1 MSKKN
6 TPVFLQNLFIEL
18 PRPLKKT
25 FVLVVDGLLI
35 LLATWLAFSLR
46 LDSWIL
52 PKDSQ
57 YWAYY
62 LALLFSLPTFIAF
75 RLYKAIFRYAGQFT
89 IIAIAKSSFFYG
101 IALFITLNLFFKP
114 EEIPRSISIIQ
125 PILAFLLVSASRFSA
140 RFLLGQVY
148 RNIFAYQKRPKV
160 LIYGAGQ
167 SGRQAAY
174 SIRAAE
180 TMTVIGFIDDNK
192 ILQGGMI
199 DGLKVYGANQL
210 LRLKEVAGVTDVLLA
225 LPSIRRS
232 RRSEILAELSRHHV
246 HVRSVPNL
254 ADFADG
260 TLHLSDLR
268 EVDIDDLLGRDVALA
283 LDTNDALH
291 EGKVVLVSGAGGS
304 IGSELCRQII
314 LLRPEKL
321 VLLDHSEFNLYAIEQ
336 ELSDLI
342 KQKDLKINIVPKL
355 ASVLDQKNLFDILK
369 LEKVQIIYHA
379 AAYKH
384 VPLVE
389 SNIATSIN
397 NNVWGTLHLAK
408 IAHELEV
415 EKFILISTDKAVR
428 PTNVMGASKRIAEMI
443 LQALADRSS
452 RTCFSMVRFG
462 NVLGSSGSVIP
473 LFRKQ
478 IQDGGP
484 ITLTDPEVTRY
495 FMTIP
500 EAAQLVLQAARMSQG
515 GEVFILDMGKPVK
528 ILDLAKK
535 LIELSGLSLRD
546 EENLHGDIEI
556 QVTGLRPGEKL
567 YEELLI
573 GDNPEPTNHSR
584 IMMAKESYVSWG
596 QLEILLTELN
606 NVLLANDHMIIKKQ
620 LSRIVIGYNASV

>member
-1 MSKKN
+1 MRKRT
-6 TPVFLQNLFIEL
+6 TPAYLQNLFIGL

-35 LLATWLAFSLR
+35 LLATWFAFSLR
-46 LDSWIL
+46 LDSWDI
-52 PKDSQ
+52 PKDSH

-62 LALLFSLPTFIAF
+62 LSLAFSIPIFIAF
-75 RLYKAIFRYAGQFT
+75 GLYKAIFRYTGQFT
-89 IIAIAKSSFFYG
+89 IMAIAKSSVIYG
-101 IALFITLNLFFKP
+101 IALLITLNLFFKP
-114 EEIPRSISIIQ
+114 EEIPRSIGIIQ
-125 PILAFLLVSASRFSA
+125 PILAFLLISASRGGA
-140 RFLLGQVY
+140 RFFLGQVY
-148 RNIFAYQKRPKV
+148 RNIFAYQERPKV

-167 SGRQAAY
+167 SGRQAAH
-174 SIRAAE
+174 SIKAAE
-180 TMTVIGFIDDNK
+180 TMTVLGFIDDNK
-192 ILQGGMI
+192 VLQGGVI
-199 DGLKVYGANQL
+199 DGFKVYSPEQI
-210 LRLKEVAGVTDVLLA
+210 LRLKEKFNVGDVLLA
-225 LPSIRRS
+225 LPSTLRS
-232 RRSEILAELSRHHV
+232 RKSEILTSLTKFHV
-246 HVRSVPNL
+246 HVRSLPNL

-260 TLHLSDLR
+260 TLHLSDLK
-268 EVDIDDLLGRDVALA
+268 EVDIDDLLGRDIALQA
-283 LDTNDALH
+283 DINDTLH
-291 EGKVVLVSGAGGS
+291 QGKVVLVSGAGGS

-314 LLRPEKL
+314 NLKPQKI

-336 ELSDLI
+336 ELRGISQQRGLEIDL
-342 KQKDLKINIVPKL
+342 LPKL
-355 ASVLDQKNLFDILK
+355 LSVLDHKNLQDILK
-369 LEKVQIIYHA
+369 TEKVQIIYHA

-397 NNVWGTLHLAK
+397 NNVWGTLNLAK
-408 IAHELEV
+408 LSLKLEI

-443 LQALADRSS
+443 LQSLADSGS

-500 EAAQLVLQAARMSQG
+500 EAAQLVLQAARMSNG
-515 GEVFILDMGKPVK
+515 GEVFILDMGQPVK
-528 ILDLAKK
+528 ILDLAKR
-535 LIELSGLSLRD
+535 LVDLSGLSLRD
-546 EENLHGDIEI
+546 DQNPHGDIAI

-573 GDNPEPTNHSR
+573 GDNPEPTNHPR
-584 IMMAKESYVSWG
+584 IMKAREKFIAWDQLEKQLIQLNEAMLINDESAIKGHLRTLVTGYVS
-596 QLEILLTELN
+596 Q
-606 NVLLANDHMIIKKQ
+606 
-620 LSRIVIGYNASV
+620 

>member
-1 MSKKN
+1 LSKKN
-6 TPVFLQNLFIEL
+6 TSAYLQNLFIEL

-25 FVLVVDGLLI
+25 FVLVVDGFLI

-46 LDSWIL
+46 LDSWDV
-52 PKDSQ
+52 PKDNH

-62 LALLFSLPTFIAF
+62 LALAFSLPTFIAF
-75 RLYKAIFRYAGQFT
+75 SLYRAIFRYAGQFT
-89 IIAIAKSSFFYG
+89 IVAIAKSSALYG
-101 IALFITLNLFFKP
+101 VALFVTLNLFFKP
-114 EEIPRSISIIQ
+114 EEIPRSIGIIQ
-125 PILAFLLVSASRFSA
+125 PILTFLLVSASRGGA

-148 RNIFAYQKRPKV
+148 RNIFAYQERPKV

-167 SGRQAAY
+167 SGRQAAH
-174 SIRAAE
+174 SIGAAE

-192 ILQGGMI
+192 TLQGGMI
-199 DGLKVYGANQL
+199 DGFKVYGPEQL
-210 LRLKEVAGVTDVLLA
+210 LKLKEVNGVSDVLLA
-225 LPSIRRS
+225 LPSTNRS
-232 RRSEILAELSRHHV
+232 RKSEILAALARHHV
-246 HVRSVPNL
+246 HVRSLPNL

-260 TLHLSDLR
+260 TLHLNDLK
-268 EVDIDDLLGRDVALA
+268 EVDIDDLLGRDVALE
-283 LDTNDALH
+283 LDVKDTLH
-291 EGKVVLVSGAGGS
+291 HGKVVLVSGAGGS

-314 LLRPEKL
+314 LLKPKKI

-336 ELSDLI
+336 ELSEFT
-342 KQKDLKINIVPKL
+342 QQQNLKINLLPKL
-355 ASVLDQKNLFDILK
+355 VSVLDYKNLHDVLK
-369 LEKVQIIYHA
+369 AEKVQIIYHA

-397 NNVWGTLHLAK
+397 NNVWGTLNLAK
-408 IAHELEV
+408 IALESAV

-443 LQALADRSS
+443 LQSLGDRGTN
-452 RTCFSMVRFG
+452 TCFSMVRFG

-515 GEVFILDMGKPVK
+515 GEVFILDMGQPVR
-528 ILDLAKK
+528 ILDLAKR
-535 LIELSGLSLRD
+535 LIDLSGLSLKD
-546 EENLHGDIEI
+546 AHNPEGDIEI

-573 GDNPEPTNHSR
+573 GDNPVSTNHPR
-584 IMMAKESYVSWG
+584 IMKGLENFMVWDQLELQLAQLSDAISINDESAIKGHLRTLVAGYVS
-596 QLEILLTELN
+596 Q
-606 NVLLANDHMIIKKQ
+606 
-620 LSRIVIGYNASV
+620 

>member
-1 MSKKN
+1 MSKKQM
-6 TPVFLQNLFIEL
+6 PAFLQNLFIEM

-25 FVLVVDGLLI
+25 FVLVVDSMLI

-46 LDSWIL
+46 LDSWEI
-52 PKDSQ
+52 PKSNH
-57 YWAYY
+57 YGAYY
-62 LALLFSLPTFIAF
+62 LSLLFSLPTFITF
-75 RLYKAIFRYAGQFT
+75 GLYKAIFRYAGQFT
-89 IIAIAKSSFFYG
+89 IIAIAKSSAFYG
-101 IALFITLNLFFKP
+101 LMLFFALNLLFKP
-114 EEIPRSISIIQ
+114 EEIPRSIGIIQ
-125 PILAFLLVSASRFSA
+125 PLLAFLLVSTSRFSA

-148 RNIFAYQKRPKV
+148 RNIFAYQERPKV

-180 TMTVIGFIDDNK
+180 TMKVVGFVDDNK
-192 ILQGGMI
+192 TLQGGTI
-199 DGLKVYGANQL
+199 DGLKVYGAEQL
-210 LRLKEVAGVTDVLLA
+210 LQLKEVAGVSDVLLA
-225 LPSIRRS
+225 LPSTKRS
-232 RRSEILAELSRHHV
+232 RRCEILAELSRHHV
-246 HVRSVPNL
+246 HVRSLPNL

-260 TLHLSDLR
+260 TLHLSDLK
-268 EVDIDDLLGRDVALA
+268 EVDIDDLLGRDVALQVDVN
-283 LDTNDALH
+283 DTLH
-291 EGKVVLVSGAGGS
+291 EDKVVLVSGAGGS

-314 LLRPEKL
+314 LLKPQKI
-321 VLLDHSEFNLYAIEQ
+321 VLLEHSEFNLYAIEQ
-336 ELSDLI
+336 ELSHLI
-342 KQKDLKINIVPKL
+342 KQQDLKIDLIPKL
-355 ASVLDQKNLFDILK
+355 GSVLDVKNLTDLLK
-369 LEKVQIIYHA
+369 SEKVQIIYHA

-397 NNVWGTLHLAK
+397 NNVWGTLNLAT
-408 IAHELEV
+408 IALELGI

-443 LQALADRSS
+443 LQSLTERSS
-452 RTCFSMVRFG
+452 NTCFSMVRFG

-484 ITLTDPEVTRY
+484 VTLTDPEVTRY

-528 ILDLAKK
+528 IIDLAKK
-535 LIELSGLSLRD
+535 LIELSGLSLKD
-546 EENLHGDIEI
+546 ELNPNGDIKI
-556 QVTGLRPGEKL
+556 QITGLRPGEKL

-573 GDNPEPTNHSR
+573 GDNPEPTNHPR
-584 IMMAKESYVSWG
+584 IMKARESFIAWN
-596 QLEILLTELN
+596 QLELVLAELHEAISINDESAIKVHLRLL
-606 NVLLANDHMIIKKQ
+606 VA
-620 LSRIVIGYNASV
+620 GYISQ

>member
-1 MSKKN
+1 M
-6 TPVFLQNLFIEL
+6 
-18 PRPLKKT
+18 
-25 FVLVVDGLLI
+25 
-35 LLATWLAFSLR
+35 
-46 LDSWIL
+46 
-52 PKDSQ
+52 PKDGQ
-57 YWAYY
+57 YWAYC
-62 LALLFSLPTFIAF
+62 LALVFSLPTFIAF
-75 RLYKAIFRYAGQFT
+75 GLYRAIFRYAGQFT
-89 IIAIAKSSFFYG
+89 IIAIAKSSVIYG

-114 EEIPRSISIIQ
+114 EEIPRSIGIIQ
-125 PILAFLLVSASRFSA
+125 PMLAFILVCASRFTA

-148 RNIFAYQKRPKV
+148 RNIFEYQERPKV

-180 TMTVIGFIDDNK
+180 TMAVVGFIDDNK
-192 ILQGGMI
+192 TLQGGNI
-199 DGLKVYGANQL
+199 DGLKVYGADQL
-210 LRLKEVAGVTDVLLA
+210 LRLKEVAGVSDVLLA
-225 LPSIRRS
+225 LPSTKRS
-232 RRSEILAELSRHHV
+232 RRSEILAELSKHHV
-246 HVRSVPNL
+246 HVRSLPNL

-260 TLHLSDLR
+260 TLQLSDLK
-268 EVDIDDLLGRDVALA
+268 EVDIDDLLGRDVALEA
-283 LDTNDALH
+283 EVNDALH
-291 EGKVVLVSGAGGS
+291 QDKVILVSGAGGS
-304 IGSELCRQII
+304 IGSELCRKII
-314 LLRPEKL
+314 LLKPKKL

-342 KQKDLKINIVPKL
+342 KKNNLKIDLIPKL
-355 ASVLDQKNLFDILK
+355 ASVLDNQNLFDILK
-369 LEKVQIIYHA
+369 SEKVQIIYHA

-389 SNIATSIN
+389 SNIATSIS

-408 IAHELEV
+408 IALELEI

-443 LQALADRSS
+443 LQSLAGRSS
-452 RTCFSMVRFG
+452 STCFSMVRFG

-484 ITLTDPEVTRY
+484 ITLTDPKVTRY

-546 EENLHGDIEI
+546 EKNPHGDIEI

-573 GDNPEPTNHSR
+573 GDNPEPTYHPR
-584 IMMAKESYVSWG
+584 IMKAKEIYIAWNELDLLLNQLHEAVLINDEAAIKNHLKFLVAGYVP
-596 QLEILLTELN
+596 Q
-606 NVLLANDHMIIKKQ
+606 
-620 LSRIVIGYNASV
+620 

>member
-1 MSKKN
+1 M
-6 TPVFLQNLFIEL
+6 PAFLQNLFIEM

-25 FVLVVDGLLI
+25 FVLVVDSMLI

-46 LDSWIL
+46 LDSWEI
-52 PKDSQ
+52 PKSNH
-57 YWAYY
+57 YGAYY
-62 LALLFSLPTFIAF
+62 LSLLFSLPTFITF
-75 RLYKAIFRYAGQFT
+75 GLYKAIFRYAGQFT
-89 IIAIAKSSFFYG
+89 IIAIAKSSAFYG
-101 IALFITLNLFFKP
+101 LMLFFALNLLFKP
-114 EEIPRSISIIQ
+114 EEIPRSIGIIQ
-125 PILAFLLVSASRFSA
+125 PLLAFLLVSTSRFSA

-148 RNIFAYQKRPKV
+148 RNIFAYQERPKV

-180 TMTVIGFIDDNK
+180 TMKVVGFVDDNK
-192 ILQGGMI
+192 TLQGGTI
-199 DGLKVYGANQL
+199 DGLKVYGAEQL
-210 LRLKEVAGVTDVLLA
+210 LQLKEVAGVSDVLLA
-225 LPSIRRS
+225 LPSTKRS
-232 RRSEILAELSRHHV
+232 RRCEILAELSRHHV
-246 HVRSVPNL
+246 HVRSLPNL

-260 TLHLSDLR
+260 TLHLSDLK
-268 EVDIDDLLGRDVALA
+268 EVDIDDLLGRDVALQVDVN
-283 LDTNDALH
+283 DTLH
-291 EGKVVLVSGAGGS
+291 EDKVVLVSGAGGS

-314 LLRPEKL
+314 LLKPQKI
-321 VLLDHSEFNLYAIEQ
+321 VLLEHSEFNLYAIEQ
-336 ELSDLI
+336 ELSHLI
-342 KQKDLKINIVPKL
+342 KQQDLKIDLIPKL
-355 ASVLDQKNLFDILK
+355 GSVLDVKNLTDLLK
-369 LEKVQIIYHA
+369 SEKVQIIYHA

-397 NNVWGTLHLAK
+397 NNVWGTLNLAT
-408 IAHELEV
+408 IALELGI

-443 LQALADRSS
+443 LQSLTERSS
-452 RTCFSMVRFG
+452 NTCFSMVRFG

-484 ITLTDPEVTRY
+484 VTLTDPEVTRY

-528 ILDLAKK
+528 IIDLAKK
-535 LIELSGLSLRD
+535 LIELSGLSLKD
-546 EENLHGDIEI
+546 ELNPNGDIKI
-556 QVTGLRPGEKL
+556 QITGLRPGEKL

-573 GDNPEPTNHSR
+573 GDNPEPTNHPR
-584 IMMAKESYVSWG
+584 IMKARESFIAWN
-596 QLEILLTELN
+596 QLELVLAELHEAISINDESAIKVHLRLL
-606 NVLLANDHMIIKKQ
+606 VA
-620 LSRIVIGYNASV
+620 GYISQ

>member
-6 TPVFLQNLFIEL
+6 TLAFLQNFFIEL

-35 LLATWLAFSLR
+35 LVATWLAFSLR
-46 LDSWIL
+46 LDSWIF

-62 LALLFSLPTFIAF
+62 LAALFSLPTFIAF
-75 RLYKAIFRYAGQFT
+75 GLYRAIFRYAGQFT
-89 IIAIAKSSFFYG
+89 IIAIAKSSAFYG

-114 EEIPRSISIIQ
+114 EEIPRSIGIIQ
-125 PILAFLLVSASRFSA
+125 PILAFLLISFSRFSA

-148 RNIFAYQKRPKV
+148 RNIFAYQERPKV

-174 SIRAAE
+174 SIGAADA
-180 TMTVIGFIDDNK
+180 MTVVGFIDDNK
-192 ILQGGMI
+192 SLQGGTI
-199 DGLKVYGANQL
+199 DGLRVYGVDQL
-210 LRLKEVAGVTDVLLA
+210 LRLKKVLGVSDVLLA
-225 LPSIRRS
+225 LPSTRRS
-232 RRSEILAELSRHHV
+232 RRAEILAELSRHHV
-246 HVRSVPNL
+246 HVRSLPNL

-260 TLHLSDLR
+260 TLHISDLKD
-268 EVDIDDLLGRDVALA
+268 VDIDDLLGRDIALQV
-283 LDTNDALH
+283 DINDILH
-291 EGKVVLVSGAGGS
+291 QGKVVLVSGAGGS
-304 IGSELCRQII
+304 IGSELCRQIM
-314 LLRPEKL
+314 LLKPQKM

-342 KQKDLKINIVPKL
+342 RKKDLKINLIPKL
-355 ASVLDQKNLFDILK
+355 TSVLDQKNLFDILK
-369 LEKVQIIYHA
+369 SENVQIIYHA

-397 NNVWGTLHLAK
+397 NNVWGTLNLAK
-408 IAHELEV
+408 LAFEFEI

-428 PTNVMGASKRIAEMI
+428 PTNVMGASKRISEMI
-443 LQALADRSS
+443 LQSLADSKS

-478 IQDGGP
+478 IEDGGP

-515 GEVFILDMGKPVK
+515 GEVFILNMGEPVK

-535 LIELSGLSLRD
+535 LIELSGLSLKD
-546 EENLHGDIEI
+546 HTNPHGDIEI
-556 QVTGLRPGEKL
+556 QVIGLRPGEKL

-573 GDNPEPTNHSR
+573 GDNPESTNHPR
-584 IMMAKESYVSWG
+584 IMKARENFIAWN
-596 QLEILLTELN
+596 QLDL
-606 NVLLANDHMIIKKQ
+606 Q
-620 LSRIVIGYNASV
+620 LSELYEAISINDAPAIKRHLRDLVTGYVPQ

>member
-1 MSKKN
+1 MIKKN
-6 TPVFLQNLFIEL
+6 VPVFLQNLFIEL

-25 FVLVVDGLLI
+25 FVLVVDGFLI

-46 LDSWIL
+46 LDSWDA
-52 PKDSQ
+52 PKDSH
-57 YWAYY
+57 YWAYC
-62 LALLFSLPTFIAF
+62 LALAFSLPIFIAF
-75 RLYKAIFRYAGQFT
+75 GLYRAIFRYAGQFT
-89 IIAIAKSSFFYG
+89 IVAIAKSSALYG
-101 IALFITLNLFFKP
+101 IALFVILNLFFKP
-114 EEIPRSISIIQ
+114 EEIPRSIGIIQ
-125 PILAFLLVSASRFSA
+125 PILAFILVSASRGGA

-148 RNIFAYQKRPKV
+148 RNIFAYQERPKV

-167 SGRQAAY
+167 SGRQAAH

-180 TMTVIGFIDDNK
+180 TMTVLGFIDDNK
-192 ILQGGMI
+192 TLQGGMI
-199 DGLKVYGANQL
+199 DGFKVYGPEQL
-210 LRLKEVAGVTDVLLA
+210 LRLKEVNGVSDVLLA
-225 LPSIRRS
+225 LPSTNRS
-232 RRSEILAELSRHHV
+232 RRSEILAALARHHV
-246 HVRSVPNL
+246 HVRSLPNL

-260 TLHLSDLR
+260 TLHLSDLK
-268 EVDIDDLLGRDVALA
+268 EVDIDDLLGRDVALD
-283 LDTNDALH
+283 LDVKDTLH
-291 EGKVVLVSGAGGS
+291 QGKVVLVSGAGGS

-314 LLRPEKL
+314 NLKPQKI

-336 ELSDLI
+336 ELVEFT
-342 KQKDLKINIVPKL
+342 QQQELKIDLLPKL
-355 ASVLDQKNLFDILK
+355 VSVLDRKNLHDVLK
-369 LEKVQIIYHA
+369 TEKVQIIYHA

-389 SNIATSIN
+389 SNITTSIN
-397 NNVWGTLHLAK
+397 NNVWGTLNLAK
-408 IAHELEV
+408 LALELKI

-443 LQALADRSS
+443 LQSFADSGS
-452 RTCFSMVRFG
+452 ITCFSMVRFG

-515 GEVFILDMGKPVK
+515 GEVFILDMGQPVK
-528 ILDLAKK
+528 ILDLAKR
-535 LIELSGLSLRD
+535 LIDLSGLSLKD
-546 EENLHGDIEI
+546 DQNPHGDIAI

-573 GDNPEPTNHSR
+573 GDNPESTNHPR
-584 IMMAKESYVSWG
+584 IMKARENFIGWNQLELQLAQLSEAMSINDESAIKDNLKALVAGYVS
-596 QLEILLTELN
+596 Q
-606 NVLLANDHMIIKKQ
+606 
-620 LSRIVIGYNASV
+620 

>member
-1 MSKKN
+1 MSKKR

-18 PRPLKKT
+18 PRPIKKT

-62 LALLFSLPTFIAF
+62 LSLFFSLPTFIALG
-75 RLYKAIFRYAGQFT
+75 LYRAIFRYAGQFT
-89 IIAIAKSSFFYG
+89 IIGIAKASALYG
-101 IALFITLNLFFKP
+101 ITLFITLNLFFKP
-114 EEIPRSISIIQ
+114 EQIPRSIGIIQ

-148 RNIFAYQKRPKV
+148 RNIFAYQERPKV

-180 TMTVIGFIDDNK
+180 TMTIIGFIDDNK
-192 ILQGGMI
+192 TLHGGII
-199 DGLKVYGANQL
+199 DGLKVYGPDQL
-210 LRLKEVAGVTDVLLA
+210 LRLKEVAGVSDVLLA
-225 LPSIRRS
+225 LPSTKRS
-232 RRSEILAELSRHHV
+232 RRSEILAVLSRHRV
-246 HVRSVPNL
+246 HVRSLPNL

-260 TLHLSDLR
+260 TLHLSDLK
-268 EVDIDDLLGRDVALA
+268 EVDIDDLLGRDVALEA
-283 LDTNDALH
+283 EVNDVLH
-291 EGKVVLVSGAGGS
+291 QSKVILVSGAGGS

-314 LLRPEKL
+314 LLKPKKL
-321 VLLDHSEFNLYAIEQ
+321 VLLDHSEFNLYVIEQ

-342 KQKDLKINIVPKL
+342 KQQDLKIDLLAKL
-355 ASVLDQKNLFDILK
+355 ASVLDQKNLYDILK
-369 LEKVQIIYHA
+369 SENVEIIYHA

-397 NNVWGTLHLAK
+397 NNVWGTLNLAK
-408 IAHELEV
+408 IALELGV
-415 EKFILISTDKAVR
+415 KKFILISTDKAVR

-443 LQALADRSS
+443 LQSLADRNSS
-452 RTCFSMVRFG
+452 TCFSMVRFG

-484 ITLTDPEVTRY
+484 ITLTHPEVTRY

-546 EENLHGDIEI
+546 EKNPHGDIEI
-556 QVTGLRPGEKL
+556 NVTGLRPGEKL

-573 GDNPEPTNHSR
+573 GDNPESTNHPR
-584 IMMAKESYVSWG
+584 IMKARENFIPLDD
-596 QLEILLTELN
+596 LELSLIKLHNAISSNDDDAIKN
-606 NVLLANDHMIIKKQ
+606 NLKALVT
-620 LSRIVIGYNASV
+620 GYIPQ

>member
-6 TPVFLQNLFIEL
+6 TPAVLQNLFIEL
-18 PRPLKKT
+18 PRPFKKT
-25 FVLVVDGLLI
+25 FVLTVDALLI

-46 LDSWIL
+46 LDSWL
-52 PKDSQ
+52 MPNDGQ

-62 LALLFSLPTFIAF
+62 LALFFSLPTFIAF
-75 RLYKAIFRYAGQFT
+75 GLYRAIFRYAGQFT
-89 IIAIAKSSFFYG
+89 IIAIAKSSAVYG
-101 IALFITLNLFFKP
+101 IALFIILNLFFKP
-114 EEIPRSISIIQ
+114 EEIPRSIGIIQ

-148 RNIFAYQKRPKV
+148 RNIFAYQERPKV

-180 TMTVIGFIDDNK
+180 TMTVVGFIDDNK
-192 ILQGGMI
+192 TLQGGTI
-199 DGLKVYGANQL
+199 DGLKVYGVDQL
-210 LRLKEVAGVTDVLLA
+210 LRLKEVAGVSDILLA
-225 LPSIRRS
+225 LPSTKRS
-232 RRSEILAELSRHHV
+232 RRGEILADLSKHHV
-246 HVRSVPNL
+246 HVRSLPNL

-260 TLHLSDLR
+260 TLHLSDLK

-283 LDTNDALH
+283 LDIDDMLH
-291 EGKVVLVSGAGGS
+291 EGKTVLVSGAGGS

-314 LLRPEKL
+314 LLKPEKL
-321 VLLDHSEFNLYAIEQ
+321 VLLDHSEFNLYVIEQ
-336 ELSDLI
+336 ELSDLM
-342 KQKDLKINIVPKL
+342 KKNDLKIDLIPKL

-369 LEKVQIIYHA
+369 SEKVQIIYHA

-408 IAHELEV
+408 IALELQI

-443 LQALADRSS
+443 LQSLSEHSS
-452 RTCFSMVRFG
+452 STCFSMVRFG

-500 EAAQLVLQAARMSQG
+500 EAAQLVLQAARLSQG

-546 EENLHGDIEI
+546 EKHPHGDIEI

-573 GDNPEPTNHSR
+573 GDNPEPTNHPR
-584 IMMAKESYVSWG
+584 IMKAREIYIAWSELDLLLNQLYEAVLINDEVAIKNHLKFLVAGYVP
-596 QLEILLTELN
+596 Q
-606 NVLLANDHMIIKKQ
+606 
-620 LSRIVIGYNASV
+620 

>member
-6 TPVFLQNLFIEL
+6 TPAFLQNLFIEL

-25 FVLVVDGLLI
+25 FVLVVDGLLV

-46 LDSWIL
+46 LDSWVL

-75 RLYKAIFRYAGQFT
+75 GLYKAIFRYAGQFT
-89 IIAIAKSSFFYG
+89 IIAIAKSSLFYG

-114 EEIPRSISIIQ
+114 EEIPRSIGIIQ

-148 RNIFAYQKRPKV
+148 RNIFAYQERPKV

-192 ILQGGMI
+192 TLQGGTI

-225 LPSIRRS
+225 LPSTRRS

-268 EVDIDDLLGRDVALA
+268 EVDIDDLLGRDVALE
-283 LDTNDALH
+283 LDTNDTLH

>member
-1 MSKKN
+1 MSNKN
-6 TPVFLQNLFIEL
+6 TPAYLQNLFIEL
-18 PRPLKKT
+18 PRSLKKT
-25 FVLVVDGLLI
+25 FVLVIDGFLI

-46 LDSWIL
+46 LDSWDV
-52 PKDSQ
+52 PKDSH
-57 YWAYY
+57 YWAYCFA
-62 LALLFSLPTFIAF
+62 LAFSLPTFIVF
-75 RLYKAIFRYAGQFT
+75 GLYRAIFRYAGQFT
-89 IIAIAKSSFFYG
+89 IVAIAKSSALYG
-101 IALFITLNLFFKP
+101 VALFVTLNLFFNP
-114 EEIPRSISIIQ
+114 EEIPRSIGIIQ
-125 PILAFLLVSASRFSA
+125 PILAFLLVSASRGGA

-148 RNIFAYQKRPKV
+148 RNIFAYQERPKV

-167 SGRQAAY
+167 SGRQAAH

-180 TMTVIGFIDDNK
+180 TMTVLGFIDDNK
-192 ILQGGMI
+192 TLQGGII
-199 DGLKVYGANQL
+199 DGFKVYGPEQL
-210 LRLKEVAGVTDVLLA
+210 LRLKEVNGVSDVLLA
-225 LPSIRRS
+225 LPSTNRS
-232 RRSEILAELSRHHV
+232 RRSEILAALARHHV
-246 HVRSVPNL
+246 HVRSLPNL
-254 ADFADG
+254 AHFADG
-260 TLHLSDLR
+260 TLHLSDLK
-268 EVDIDDLLGRDVALA
+268 EVDIDDLLGRDIA
-283 LDTNDALH
+283 LDVDVSDVLH
-291 EGKVVLVSGAGGS
+291 QGKVVLVSGAGGS

-314 LLRPEKL
+314 NLKPQKI

-336 ELSDLI
+336 ELYELS
-342 KQKDLKINIVPKL
+342 QRQGLKIDLHPKL
-355 ASVLDQKNLFDILK
+355 VSVLDYKNLHDVLK
-369 LEKVQIIYHA
+369 TEKVQIIYHA

-397 NNVWGTLHLAK
+397 NNVRGTLNLAK
-408 IAHELEV
+408 LSLDLEI

-443 LQALADRSS
+443 LQSLADRAVS
-452 RTCFSMVRFG
+452 TCFSMVRFG

-515 GEVFILDMGKPVK
+515 GEVFILDMGQPVK
-528 ILDLAKK
+528 ILDLAKR

-546 EENLHGDIEI
+546 DQNPHGDIAI

-573 GDNPEPTNHSR
+573 GDNPEPTNHPR
-584 IMMAKESYVSWG
+584 IMKARENFITWNQLELQLAQLNEAMSINDESAIKDNLKALVAGYVS
-596 QLEILLTELN
+596 Q
-606 NVLLANDHMIIKKQ
+606 
-620 LSRIVIGYNASV
+620 

>member
-1 MSKKN
+1 LSNKN
-6 TPVFLQNLFIEL
+6 TPAYLQNLFIEL
-18 PRPLKKT
+18 PRSLKKT
-25 FVLVVDGLLI
+25 FVLVIDGFLI

-46 LDSWIL
+46 LDSWDV
-52 PKDSQ
+52 PKDSH
-57 YWAYY
+57 YWAYCFA
-62 LALLFSLPTFIAF
+62 LAFSLPTFIVF
-75 RLYKAIFRYAGQFT
+75 GLYRAIFRYAGQFT
-89 IIAIAKSSFFYG
+89 IVAIAKSSALYG
-101 IALFITLNLFFKP
+101 VALFVTLNLFFNP
-114 EEIPRSISIIQ
+114 EEIPRSIGIIQ
-125 PILAFLLVSASRFSA
+125 PILAFLLVSASRGGA

-148 RNIFAYQKRPKV
+148 RNIFAYQERPKV

-167 SGRQAAY
+167 SGRQAAH

-180 TMTVIGFIDDNK
+180 TMTVLGFIDDNK
-192 ILQGGMI
+192 TLQGGII
-199 DGLKVYGANQL
+199 DGFKVYGPEQL
-210 LRLKEVAGVTDVLLA
+210 LRLKEVNGVSDVLLA
-225 LPSIRRS
+225 LPSTNRS
-232 RRSEILAELSRHHV
+232 RRSEILAALARHHV
-246 HVRSVPNL
+246 HVRSLPNL
-254 ADFADG
+254 AHFADG
-260 TLHLSDLR
+260 TLHLSDLK
-268 EVDIDDLLGRDVALA
+268 EVDIDDLLGRDIA
-283 LDTNDALH
+283 LDVDVSDVLH
-291 EGKVVLVSGAGGS
+291 QGKVVLVSGAGGS

-314 LLRPEKL
+314 NLKPQKI

-336 ELSDLI
+336 ELYELS
-342 KQKDLKINIVPKL
+342 QRQGLKIDLHPKL
-355 ASVLDQKNLFDILK
+355 VSVLDYKNLHDVLK
-369 LEKVQIIYHA
+369 TEKVQIIYHA

-397 NNVWGTLHLAK
+397 NNVRGTLNLAK
-408 IAHELEV
+408 LSLDLEI

-443 LQALADRSS
+443 LQSLADRAVS
-452 RTCFSMVRFG
+452 TCFSMVRFG

-515 GEVFILDMGKPVK
+515 GEVFILDMGQPVK
-528 ILDLAKK
+528 ILDLAKR

-546 EENLHGDIEI
+546 DQNPHGDIAI

-573 GDNPEPTNHSR
+573 GDNPEPTNHPR
-584 IMMAKESYVSWG
+584 IMKARENFITWNQLELQLAQLNEAMSINDESAIKDNLKALVAGYVS
-596 QLEILLTELN
+596 Q
-606 NVLLANDHMIIKKQ
+606 
-620 LSRIVIGYNASV
+620 

>member
-6 TPVFLQNLFIEL
+6 TPAFLQNLFIEL

-46 LDSWIL
+46 LDSWVL
-52 PKDSQ
+52 PKDAQ

-62 LALLFSLPTFIAF
+62 LALVFSLPTFIAF
-75 RLYKAIFRYAGQFT
+75 GLYRAIFRYAGQFT
-89 IIAIAKSSFFYG
+89 IISIARSSLFYG
-101 IALFITLNLFFKP
+101 IALFITFNLFFKP
-114 EEIPRSISIIQ
+114 EEIPRSIGVIQ

-148 RNIFAYQKRPKV
+148 RNIFAYQERPKV

-192 ILQGGMI
+192 TLQGGTI
-199 DGLKVYGANQL
+199 DGLKVYGANQI
-210 LRLKEVAGVTDVLLA
+210 LRLKEVVGVTDVLLA
-225 LPSIRRS
+225 LPSTRRS

-268 EVDIDDLLGRDVALA
+268 EVDIDDLLGRDVALQ
-283 LDTNDALH
+283 LETNDTLH
-291 EGKVVLVSGAGGS
+291 EGKAVLISGAGGS

-314 LLRPEKL
+314 LLNPEKV

-342 KQKDLKINIVPKL
+342 RQKDLKINLVSKL

-369 LEKVQIIYHA
+369 SEKVQIIYHA

-397 NNVWGTLHLAK
+397 NNVWGTLNLAN
-408 IAHELEV
+408 AALESEV

-443 LQALADRSS
+443 LQALADRGS

-546 EENLHGDIEI
+546 EKNLHGDIEI

-584 IMMAKESYVSWG
+584 IMKARESFITWG
-596 QLEILLTELN
+596 QLELLLTQLHEAMLIN
-606 NVLLANDHMIIKKQ
+606 DGPAIKDHLRLLVA
-620 LSRIVIGYNASV
+620 GYVSQ